1 MVPEPDRSEIL
12 DRIFRF
18 YARMYDAAYECI
30 EEFAKQYADSGVF
43 DPESPGWQEYVGEL
57 ALMTLFNSAFAFNQ
71 AEDELGPTGLK
82 YLFETEGGV
91 LTRLDDELDPIYGWV
106 SSVNVDGPTI
116 APYVSHPLPKDDSR
130 I

>member
-1 MVPEPDRSEIL
+1 MLPEPDRSEVL

-43 DPESPGWQEYVGEL
+43 DPDSPGWQEYVGEL
-57 ALMTLFNSAFAFNQ
+57 ALASLFSSAIAFNQ

-82 YLFETEGGV
+82 YLFETEDGV
-91 LTRLDDELDPIYGWV
+91 LTGLDDELDPIYGWV